1 MTYSQ
6 CSSSDIRYVELAAT
20 EAYKSTVNYR
30 HGCIAV
36 SSGKVIAK
44 GHNHDRTISRD
55 GLISNNVCSCHAEID
70 VLRKCLRMN
79 HTKKISLYIARLG
92 SQNNMLSSSPCVE
105 CYKQMKKFDIKTL
118 VYSESNG
125 KITKTRMRNFIS
137 NHISSGSRAFNS
149 NRITLLHL

>member
-1 MTYSQ
+1 MFANESY
-6 CSSSDIRYVELAAT
+6 
-20 EAYKSTVNYR
+20 
-30 HGCIAV
+30 
-36 SSGKVIAK
+36 
-44 GHNHDRTISRD
+44 
-55 GLISNNVCSCHAEID
+55 
-70 VLRKCLRMN
+70 
-79 HTKKISLYIARLG
+79 KKISLYIARLG